1 MELRQLTAQIVE
13 QAFGM
18 WRYRWHGVVVAWV
31 VAVVGWTWV
40 LMLPNQ
46 YDATARVYV
55 NADTVLRPLLRDLT
69 VASDTLSGVAL
80 VTQALLTQPQL
91 KAVAVETGLEAR
103 AQTPEQLE
111 VLLEGIKQKIQIQ
124 KLPKQDIFTIS
135 YRDYDPEMAR
145 NVVQVLLTT
154 FMEKSL
160 RKDRTDSV
168 QAQQFLQQQI
178 KLYEARLEEAE
189 TRLADFKKENVGVM
203 PGEGGDYFSRLQLA
217 EAEARAVGSQVQA
230 LQERRNEL
238 ARQLEGEE
246 PVLGLTS
253 SAIGPAAVGTS
264 VDGAIAGLER
274 ELADLRVK
282 FTDKHP
288 DVLRVQGTLND
299 LYQIRDKER
308 ADASRAAPR
317 QEVNALNSNPVYQQ
331 LRVSLGA
338 TEAELAALRPQL
350 AQKQSAV
357 AYLKRMVDTIPEVE
371 AQLNR
376 LNRDY
381 DVVKR
386 QYDALLQRL
395 ESARLSEEVQ
405 ADNEQVTFDVID
417 PPRLPLFPSAP
428 DRALLFPGVLLLA
441 LAAGLG
447 VAFLLSQHSPV
458 YYSAQTLR
466 QLTGLPVYGTVG
478 LVRAPGFSRQDLAFG
493 ATASVLLIA
502 FVLLLLVGQGG
513 IGTGA

>member
-1 MELRQLTAQIVE
+1 
-13 QAFGM
+13 
-18 WRYRWHGVVVAWV
+18 
-31 VAVVGWTWV
+31 
-40 LMLPNQ
+40 
-46 YDATARVYV
+46 
-55 NADTVLRPLLRDLT
+55 
-69 VASDTLSGVAL
+69 
-80 VTQALLTQPQL
+80 
-91 KAVAVETGLEAR
+91 
-103 AQTPEQLE
+103 
-111 VLLEGIKQKIQIQ
+111 
-124 KLPKQDIFTIS
+124 
-135 YRDYDPEMAR
+135 
-145 NVVQVLLTT
+145 
-154 FMEKSL
+154 MEKSL

-253 SAIGPAAVGTS
+253 SAIGPAAVGSS
-264 VDGAIAGLER
+264 VDGPIASLER

-308 ADASRAAPR
+308 SDASRVAPR
-317 QEVNALNSNPVYQQ
+317 PEVNALNSNPVYQQ

-338 TEAELAALRPQL
+338 TEAELASLRPQL

-428 DRALLFPGVLLLA
+428 NRALLFPGVLLLA
-441 LAAGLG
+441 VLAGLG
-447 VAFLLSQHSPV
+447 VAFVLNQHSPV

-478 LVRAPGFSRQDLAFG
+478 LVRAPGFSRQDLVFG

-513 IGTGA
+513 IGPGA